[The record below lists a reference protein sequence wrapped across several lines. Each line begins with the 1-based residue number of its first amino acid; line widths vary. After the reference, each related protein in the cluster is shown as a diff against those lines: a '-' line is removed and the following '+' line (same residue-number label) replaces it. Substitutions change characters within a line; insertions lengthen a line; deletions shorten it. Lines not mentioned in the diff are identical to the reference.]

1 MQRGTH
7 DPSRRTAEVP
17 AHPASAP
24 GPSPASTP
32 SPVSASPASP
42 ASASGFVSVSVSA
55 RARSVLD
62 ALEHLVSGLGT
73 GILALVA
80 LLWLAVTAVA
90 CLVGVGLWL
99 LPSALHAVRAVADRE
114 RARLSRWGP
123 EVIGPPPL
131 PPGLRAA
138 VTDRAVRREVSW
150 VAVHGVLGTLLGV
163 VGLTLPLN
171 AAHDLSFPLW
181 WSLVPESAAT
191 AAVGW
196 WTVRD
201 WPGALLVLP
210 MGAGW
215 LAVILLGMPALARLQ
230 AWPGRRLL
238 RPDAGTDLVLR
249 VAELTATR
257 AAALDAHATEL
268 RRIER
273 SLHDGTQNRLV
284 AVTVLIGAAR
294 RALARDP
301 ALAVAALDRAQDAA
315 EQALAELRAVVRGIL
330 PPVLAD
336 RSLPDALTALAADCP
351 VPCEIDADVPGRC
364 AASVEATAYF
374 AVAEA
379 LTNIARHSGA
389 SRATVTVRRRGDW
402 LCLTIRDDG
411 RGGAREAGGPGGPG
425 VSGGSGLTGIRRRTE
440 AHDGTMELASPT
452 GGPTTLEVTLPCGS

>member
-1 MQRGTH
+1 MGTH
-7 DPSRRTAEVP
+7 DPSRRTADTP
-17 AHPASAP
+17 ARPRPAPTPSPESASASAASAP
-24 GPSPASTP
+24 AP
-32 SPVSASPASP
+32 
-42 ASASGFVSVSVSA
+42 VSA
-55 RARSVLD
+55 RARFALD

-73 GILALVA
+73 GILALVV

-90 CLVGVGLWL
+90 CFVGVGLLL

-123 EVIGPPPL
+123 EIIGPAPL
-131 PPGLRAA
+131 PSGLRAA
-138 VTDRAVRREVSW
+138 VTDRTVRREAYW
-150 VAVHGVLGTLLGV
+150 VAAHGTLGMFLGA

-171 AAHDLSFPLW
+171 AAHDIGFPLW
-181 WSLVPESAAT
+181 WQLVPESAAT
-191 AAVGW
+191 AAAGW
-196 WTVRD
+196 WPVRD
-201 WPGALLVLP
+201 WPGALFVLL

-215 LAVILLGMPALARLQ
+215 LAVILLWMPALARLQ

-238 RPDAGTDLVLR
+238 RPDADTDLVLR

-294 RALARDP
+294 RALTRDP
-301 ALAVAALDRAQDAA
+301 ADADAALDRAQDAA
-315 EQALAELRAVVRGIL
+315 EQALAELRAVVRSIL

-351 VPCEIDADVPGRC
+351 VPCDIDADVPGRC
-364 AASVEATAYF
+364 AVSVEATAYF
-374 AVAEA
+374 VVAEA
-379 LTNIARHSGA
+379 LTNIAKHSGA
-389 SRATVTVRRRGDW
+389 SRATVTVRRRDDR
-402 LCLTIRDDG
+402 LCLTIHDDG
-411 RGGAREAGGPGGPG
+411 RGGAEET
-425 VSGGSGLTGIRRRTE
+425 GGSGLTGIRRRTE

-452 GGPTTLEVTLPCGS
+452 GGPTTLEVTLPCGL